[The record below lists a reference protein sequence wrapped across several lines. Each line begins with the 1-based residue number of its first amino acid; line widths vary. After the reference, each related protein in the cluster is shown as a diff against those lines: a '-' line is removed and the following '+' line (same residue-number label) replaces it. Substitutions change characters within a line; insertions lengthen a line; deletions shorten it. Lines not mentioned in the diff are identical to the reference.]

1 MITPEQ
7 FGLRAEKCTVL
18 WESQECRMPIHQAN
32 CKFLHK
38 RTISLF
44 KGNWHTF
51 RHNKRR
57 KMSLIFNLSNQP
69 VGQIQ
74 VSNYALACQT
84 SCIPCMCLKR
94 RYAVPW
100 IDREKERPT
109 RGEFCLL
116 CHCVTYLNL
125 SSQRKQW
132 QSQEFVCADKSTHIS
147 ISNNMAI
154 AIKSW
159 PPISNMISYCSVK
172 N

>member
-1 MITPEQ
+1 MQKNVLYSENHKNAECQYIKQIASFYTREQ
-7 FGLRAEKCTVL
+7 FLYLKETGTHFA
-18 WESQECRMPIHQAN
+18 I
-32 CKFLHK
+32 
-38 RTISLF
+38 
-44 KGNWHTF
+44 
-51 RHNKRR
+51 NKRR

-154 AIKSW
+154 AIKLCS
-159 PPISNMISYCSVK
+159 PISNMISYCSVK